1 MQNFQILPQIQTNI
15 FIEAPNSV
23 EEVIYIQNNIKIISP
38 FSS

>member
-23 EEVIYIQNNIKIISP
+23 EEVIHIQIILK
-38 FSS
+38 